1 MVYPVS
7 SPIQQQIPAAN
18 TFQPGGTEAAKRPE
32 ENRLLDATR
41 PSGTDTARSS
51 SSETRNFSRVQNS
64 NLYDN
69 VRTTDRSS
77 DNGSVSVSSARGS
90 NLDITA

>member
-18 TFQPGGTEAAKRPE
+18 TFQPGGEAARRPP
-32 ENRLLDATR
+32 ENGNLDATR

-51 SSETRNFSRVQNS
+51 SSETRNFNRVQNS

-69 VRTTDRSS
+69 VRSTDRSS